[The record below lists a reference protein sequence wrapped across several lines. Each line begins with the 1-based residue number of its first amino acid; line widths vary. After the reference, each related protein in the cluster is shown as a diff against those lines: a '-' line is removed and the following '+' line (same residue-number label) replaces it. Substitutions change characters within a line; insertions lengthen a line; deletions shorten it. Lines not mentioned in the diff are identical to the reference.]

1 MADGSV
7 KIDIKVDDS
16 DAKKKLSGVEGDA
29 ESVADE
35 FDDLKDSADD
45 AGKGLKDLGDSAD
58 DAGKGF
64 DSADVAIGTF
74 VGNALTQLSAK
85 LVETIGNIAA
95 LADETRE
102 YREDMAKLDTAFTT
116 NGHSAETAQK
126 TYDSFY
132 RILGES
138 DRTVEAVNHLA
149 AFTQSEEE
157 LAQWSEICAGV
168 TARFGDSLPIEGLT
182 EAANET
188 AKVGQVTGPL
198 ADALNWAGISEDE
211 FNEKLAAC
219 NSEQERAALIT
230 STLNGEYAEAG
241 KEYNKLTAESQ
252 AARDATNKMEQA
264 QAALGEA
271 IEPVTTAWNNMK
283 AGAMQWLV
291 DVGLPALQTGWE
303 WILNNIPAVIA
314 IIGLL
319 TTAWLTFGGAQQ
331 LVDTWN
337 KIMTA
342 SQAALNA
349 VMNAN
354 PIGLIVMAIAAL
366 VAGFLLLWNNC
377 EGFRNFFIGLWDG
390 IVSVVSTVVEAIVGF
405 FTNLWTSIQEIWN
418 VVATWFNDY
427 VIQPIIGFFTGL
439 WEGIVNAYH
448 TVIDPWIEIVKR
460 ISAIIYESVV
470 KPIADFFVGLWDSLC
485 SGFQAA
491 WDFISGIWN
500 VVATWFNDTIIQPVA
515 NFFSGMWDGLK
526 NGATNAWNGIKNV
539 FSAVASFFGN
549 IFSQAWEKVKTVF
562 SVGGKIFD
570 GIKDG
575 IVTAF
580 KTVVNAIIR
589 GINKVVKLPFEGINN
604 VLSTLQNITI
614 VGVQPF
620 SWLSWRAP
628 VPQIPEL
635 ERGGVLKRGQVGLLE
650 GNGAEAVVPL
660 EKNAAWIKKTA
671 EDLKKQLQNEGILK
685 IKSAVSAEN
694 SRMLQGV
701 GVKDTGFSDI
711 AQAVGMQTAGI
722 NSLASEYRKGSSAS
736 VTVPLV
742 LNGRELGRAIV
753 DLTKTENTRTGTSL
767 VFA

>member
-29 ESVADE
+29 ESVAEE

-74 VGNALTQLSAK
+74 VGNALSQLSSK

-102 YREDMAKLDTAFTT
+102 YRDDMAKLDTAFTT
-116 NGHSAETAQK
+116 NGHSVETAQQ

-149 AFTQSEEE
+149 AMTQSEEE

-182 EAANET
+182 EAANHT
-188 AKVGQVTGPL
+188 AKLGEVQGPL
-198 ADALNWAGISEDE
+198 ADALEWAGISTDE

-219 NSEQERAALIT
+219 KDEQERAALIT

-241 KEYNKLTAESQ
+241 KEYNNLTADSQ

-264 QAALGEA
+264 QAALGAA
-271 IEPVTTAWNNMK
+271 IEPVTTAWKNMQ

-291 DVGLPALQTGWE
+291 DVGLPSLQAGWQ

-337 KIMTA
+337 KIVA
-342 SQAALNA
+342 VSQAALNA
-349 VMNAN
+349 VMTAN

-366 VAGFLLLWNNC
+366 VAGFMLLWNNC
-377 EGFRNFFIGLWDG
+377 EGFRNFFIGMWESIKTVLAPVIEWMKKEFTETWEGIKNALAPVIEWLKQSFAQAWEAIKVVWDFVQPYFTMIWENIKVVFGVAKEWFSGMFSAAWEAIKAIWDNVQAYFAAVWETIKGIFAVVKAVLSGNWSEAWEAIKG
-390 IVSVVSTVVEAIVGF
+390 IVSAWGEYFQTV
-405 FTNLWTSIQEIWN
+405 
-418 VVATWFNDY
+418 
-427 VIQPIIGFFTGL
+427 
-439 WEGIVNAYH
+439 
-448 TVIDPWIEIVKR
+448 
-460 ISAIIYESVV
+460 
-470 KPIADFFVGLWDSLC
+470 
-485 SGFQAA
+485 
-491 WDFISGIWN
+491 
-500 VVATWFNDTIIQPVA
+500 
-515 NFFSGMWDGLK
+515 
-526 NGATNAWNGIKNV
+526 WNGIKNV
-539 FSAVASFFGN
+539 FGAVKEWFGN
-549 IFSQAWEKVKTVF
+549 TFSAAWE
-562 SVGGKIFD
+562 
-570 GIKDG
+570 GIKQ
-575 IVTAF
+575 IW
-580 KTVVNAIIR
+580 
-589 GINKVVKLPFEGINN
+589 NN
-604 VLSTLQNITI
+604 VGTYFSEIWTKIKNAFNISDMLSIGKN
-614 VGVQPF
+614 
-620 SWLSWRAP
+620 
-628 VPQIPEL
+628 
-635 ERGGVLKRGQVGLLE
+635 LLE
-650 GNGAEAVVPL
+650 GLWNGITDKIGWLKDKVSGVV
-660 EKNAAWIKKTA
+660 
-671 EDLKKQLQNEGILK
+671 DK
-685 IKSAVSAEN
+685 IKSWFTGKDGFDEHSPSKWSRQVAVDVNRGTAIGFENSVNIPVKAAEN
-694 SRMLQGV
+694 VTDKIKTAVQLENARMLQGV

-736 VTVPLV
+736 VTIPLV
-742 LNGRELGRAIV
+742 LNGRELGKAIV